1 MTDDATTAVDRL
13 LRRRPD
19 VTLDELEPGRPAL
32 VMRDQILVAARD
44 AADVEGLARRWIDRV
59 ETDDDALL
67 ARVRLRPGRGTHPA
81 VLAAELARPNGHRQ
95 RAVTANHVLR
105 AAPDWSGGPADRPRK
120 PHLVPTAP
128 RAGRATDPVLTVA
141 VLDTGISRHPWFE
154 DEDWFGGVREQDVEG
169 LDELGG
175 DDRLDTQAGHGTFVV
190 GVVRQAA
197 PDAYIV
203 APKVLASDGVTSD
216 FDLVRKLRR
225 LRRWSRRT
233 ERHLDLVN
241 LSFGG
246 FTVDDLPSPHVADAV
261 AALGRDTVVVACA
274 GNDGSDRPFWPA
286 ALKSVIAV
294 GALDANGD
302 DRAPFSNYG
311 WWVDACSIGER
322 VASCFVTF
330 DGPDPS
336 TGVYDDD
343 NFTGY
348 AEWSGTSFA
357 APRVLG
363 AIAAA
368 ALEHGI
374 STGAAAD
381 RVLDPDATRA
391 MPDLGVVVPGP

>member
-1 MTDDATTAVDRL
+1 MTEPATTSVDRL

-32 VMRDQILVAARD
+32 VLRDQILVAARD

-67 ARVRLRPGRGTHPA
+67 ARMRLRPGRGTQPA
-81 VLAAELARPNGHRQ
+81 VLAAELARPHGHRQ

-105 AAPDWSGGPADRPRK
+105 GAPDWSGGPADQPRK
-120 PHLVPTAP
+120 PNLEPSAP
-128 RAGRATDPVLTVA
+128 RSGRVTDPVLTVA

-154 DEDWFGGVREQDVEG
+154 AEEWFGRVREQDVER
-169 LDELGG
+169 LDELAG
-175 DDRLDTQAGHGTFVV
+175 DDRLDAQAGHGTFVV
-190 GVVRQAA
+190 GVIRQAA
-197 PDAYIV
+197 PDAYFV
-203 APKVLASDGVTSD
+203 TPKVLASDGVTSD

-233 ERHLDLVN
+233 DRHLDLVN

-274 GNDGSDRPFWPA
+274 GNDGGDRPFWPA

-294 GALDANGD
+294 GALDADGA

-311 WWVDACSIGER
+311 WWVDACAIGER
-322 VASCFVTF
+322 VASSFVTF
-330 DGPDPS
+330 DGPEPS

-363 AIAAA
+363 AIAATA
-368 ALEHGI
+368 FERGLSA
-374 STGAAAD
+374 TAAAD
-381 RVLDPDATRA
+381 RVLDPDATRS
-391 MPDLGVVVPGP
+391 MPDLGVVVTGE